1 MDIPNLIEK
10 KKEVRRTIPLLN
22 VIFILLLIGG
32 SILVGFFVGKRQVND
47 TGTVLGVKKE
57 DDQKKVEENNSFS
70 TLGKVLGVMT
80 NGVGTSL
87 QNSVK
92 QISSVITDTAS
103 KSAENVT
110 DAFFDSTVGTVL
122 KQIDKLPEKQQE
134 DIKRNICK

>member
-10 KKEVRRTIPLLN
+10 KKEVKRTIPLLN
-22 VIFILLLIGG
+22 VIFIFLLIGG
-32 SILVGFFVGKRQVND
+32 SILVGFVVGKKQGNNSGNILGVQKQEDIKKN
-47 TGTVLGVKKE
+47 GEKKSFPSMQSVLG
-57 DDQKKVEENNSFS
+57 
-70 TLGKVLGVMT
+70 TMT
-80 NGVGTSL
+80 NGMGASL

-110 DAFFDSTVGTVL
+110 DALFDSTVGTVL

-134 DIKRNICK
+134 DIKRNICE